1 MPRRSG
7 GEHQA
12 GVAGSDRFSV
22 VYFACVALVF
32 LLFAAGADLDRIFN
46 LRHWLAPLVFIPALA
61 VLIGWTMVLIRNVA
75 LRRWRRVVSVAV
87 APLAAHLLLSAA
99 GVAGVNSQRI
109 RFEIGRRTY
118 LAQIAKLEPSGEPR
132 LLLFD
137 WGQTGGLGTTSWIET
152 LVYDEADEISLPP
165 QQLSPAW
172 RERAGKRCP
181 GTPMC
186 ALLWPYAAKTIV
198 VRKIEGHFY
207 LMTEAY

>member
-1 MPRRSG
+1 MLGRSG

-12 GVAGSDRFSV
+12 GAAGSDKFSIFW
-22 VYFACVALVF
+22 FAWITLVF
-32 LLFAAGADLDRIFN
+32 LLFTAGADLDRIFN

-61 VLIGWTMVLIRNVA
+61 VLIGWTMALIRNVA

-87 APLAAHLLLSAA
+87 APLAAHLLFTAA
-99 GVAGVNSQRI
+99 AAAGVNSQRI
-109 RFEIGRRTY
+109 RFELGRATC
-118 LAQIAKLEPSGEPR
+118 LDQIAKLEPSGEPR
-132 LLLFD
+132 LVLFD

-165 QQLSPAW
+165 QQRSTAW
-172 RERAGKRCP
+172 RERAGQLCP

-186 ALLWPYAAKTIV
+186 AILWPHAAKTIV